1 MPDRSTALCRRL
13 VPEALRERL
22 FEPPRRQRQMAGRTA
37 PAPGEQFLATAGTDS
52 PHLSDQR
59 AT

>member
-1 MPDRSTALCRRL
+1 M
-13 VPEALRERL
+13 PEALRERL

-37 PAPGEQFLATAGTDS
+37 PAPGEQFLATASTDS